1 MHENQ
6 QKIKKWK
13 DPFSAHNGLITQIL
27 AVKKLDSSSISMM
40 HEKDFLELVVGV
52 SRLRHANIS
61 ELVGYCVQSGHHIL
75 VYDYMI
81 NGSLHEALH
90 LGEEKSIRLS
100 WNLRMKIALGA
111 ARALE

>member
-1 MHENQ
+1 MNAHK
-6 QKIKKWK
+6 QKKKKQK
-13 DPFSAHNGLITQIL
+13 DLFSAHDALPKQIL
-27 AVKKLDSSSISMM
+27 AVKKLDSSISIV
-40 HEKDFLELVVGV
+40 HEKDFLEIIAGV

-61 ELVGYCVQSGHHIL
+61 ELVGYCVQLGHHIL
-75 VYDYMI
+75 VYDYI
-81 NGSLHEALH
+81 NNGTLHEALH